1 MSPTVRTAR
10 HDDYDDV
17 VELTSDVWP
26 DRAMADY
33 IPDVFHDWVDA
44 DGPGRKTLVVDVDG
58 HAVALCQ
65 AVMLTDTEAWFQ
77 GMRVDPAH
85 RGKGFGTMLTERL
98 IEWAADAGA
107 SVGRNMV
114 FSWNE
119 AGLGQ
124 SLAAGFEPVTS
135 FRWVHPEPR
144 DETSEMDVGREPA
157 AAWGYW
163 QESDGRDVLSGLA
176 LDSGESWALSA
187 LTREALNQLATE
199 QAVLTVGDDEPRGMA
214 CRVRTTEAD
223 GDRLAEYAVGVW
235 SDVDAARALFAAI
248 ATDAAT
254 LGVDATRVLIPESPR
269 HVAQAAYAGGNID
282 DRPDFVFEI
291 DGLEELSESRT
302 RT

>member
-26 DRAMADY
+26 ERGLSDY
-33 IPDVFHDWVDA
+33 IPDVFRDWVDA
-44 DGPGRKTLVVDVDG
+44 DGPNRKTLVVDVDG
-58 HAVALCQ
+58 QAVALCQ
-65 AVMLTDTEAWFQ
+65 AVVLTDTEAWFQ

-85 RGKGFGTMLTERL
+85 RGKGFGTKLTERL
-98 IEWAADAGA
+98 IDWAADAGA

-135 FRWVHPEPR
+135 FRFAHPDPQ
-144 DETSEMDVGREPA
+144 DVTPGMTVGSDPA
-157 AAWGYW
+157 AAWGFW
-163 QESDGRDVLSGLA
+163 RESDGRDVLSGLA
-176 LDSGESWALSA
+176 LDSGESWALST
-187 LTREALNQLATE
+187 LTRERLDRLATE
-199 QAVLTVGDDEPRGMA
+199 QTVLTVGEDVTRGIA
-214 CRVRTTEAD
+214 ARVRTTEAD
-223 GDRLAEYAVGVW
+223 GEQLAEYAVGVW

-282 DRPDFVFEI
+282 ECPDFVFEI
-291 DGLEELSESRT
+291 DGLEELS
-302 RT
+302 

>member
-26 DRAMADY
+26 DRPMADY
-33 IPDVFHDWVDA
+33 IPDVFDDWVDA
-44 DGPGRKTLVVDVDG
+44 DGPDRKTLVVDVDG
-58 HAVALCQ
+58 HAVGLCQ
-65 AVMLTDTEAWFQ
+65 AIVLTDTEAWFQ

-98 IEWAADAGA
+98 IDWAANAGA

-135 FRWVHPEPR
+135 FRWAHPEPK
-144 DETSEMDVGREPA
+144 DAPPEMTVGNDPE
-157 AAWGYW
+157 AAWRYW
-163 QESDGRDVLSGLA
+163 RESDGRDVLSDLA
-176 LDSGESWALSA
+176 LDAGEGWALSA
-187 LTREALNQLATE
+187 LTRETIDRLATE
-199 QAVLTVGDDEPRGMA
+199 QTVLTVGEDATQGMA

-223 GDRLAEYAVGVW
+223 GEQLAEYAVGVW

-269 HVAQAAYAGGNID
+269 HVAQAAYAVGNID
-282 DRPDFVFEI
+282 ECPDFVFEVG
-291 DGLEELSESRT
+291 GLEELS
-302 RT
+302 

>member
-26 DRAMADY
+26 ERGLSDY
-33 IPDVFHDWVDA
+33 IPDVFDDWVDA
-44 DGPGRKTLVVDVDG
+44 DGPDRKTLVVDVDG
-58 HAVALCQ
+58 QAVALCQ
-65 AVMLTDTEAWFQ
+65 AVVLTDTEAWFQ

-85 RGKGFGTMLTERL
+85 RGKGLGTMLTERL
-98 IEWAADAGA
+98 IDWAADAGA

-114 FSWNE
+114 FSWNQ

-135 FRWVHPEPR
+135 FRFAHPDPK
-144 DETSEMDVGREPA
+144 DATPEMTVGRDPA

-163 QESDGRDVLSGLA
+163 RESDGRDVLSGLA
-176 LDSGESWALSA
+176 LDSGESWALST
-187 LTREALNQLATE
+187 LTRETLDRLATD
-199 QAVLTVGDDEPRGMA
+199 QAVLTVGEDATRGMA

-223 GDRLAEYAVGVW
+223 GEQLAEYAVGVW

-269 HVAQAAYAGGNID
+269 HVAQAAYASGNID
-282 DRPDFVFEI
+282 ECPDFVFEI
-291 DGLEELSESRT
+291 DGLEEVV
-302 RT
+302 